1 MTLGTAAGAAP
12 PGRRYVVLRGGPWS
26 LRLPVRAVIVV
37 TLLSVGAFALV
48 VLATGAGTYPVA
60 PADVLGVFAGTNTG
74 FDRVVVL
81 EWRLPRALMAI
92 LVGAALGMSGSI
104 FQALTRNLL
113 GSPDIIGLNVGA
125 YTGALLAIVA
135 FGGGYYATA
144 AGALVGGLAAAVVVY
159 ALAVQRG
166 TLSGFRLIIIGIAVS
181 AVLYS
186 VNEWII
192 IRVDLHTA
200 VAAGIWQQG
209 SLNGLSWGQAV
220 PMATSLGLAVAA
232 LLAMGLRLQ
241 VLQLGDDAAGGL
253 GVRPDRVRIGYF
265 VVGIALVAVAAAAA
279 GPISFVALA
288 APQLG
293 RRLTGSPGVSLVPS
307 AAMGAFLLLASD
319 VIAQRV
325 LPPNELPIGSVT
337 VIFGGGYLMW
347 LLVTQSRRS

>member
-1 MTLGTAAGAAP
+1 
-12 PGRRYVVLRGGPWS
+12 
-26 LRLPVRAVIVV
+26 
-37 TLLSVGAFALV
+37 
-48 VLATGAGTYPVA
+48 
-60 PADVLGVFAGTNTG
+60 
-74 FDRVVVL
+74 
-81 EWRLPRALMAI
+81 
-92 LVGAALGMSGSI
+92 
-104 FQALTRNLL
+104 
-113 GSPDIIGLNVGA
+113 
-125 YTGALLAIVA
+125 
-135 FGGGYYATA
+135 
-144 AGALVGGLAAAVVVY
+144 
-159 ALAVQRG
+159 
-166 TLSGFRLIIIGIAVS
+166 
-181 AVLYS
+181 
-186 VNEWII
+186 
-192 IRVDLHTA
+192 
-200 VAAGIWQQG
+200 
-209 SLNGLSWGQAV
+209 
-220 PMATSLGLAVAA
+220 MATSLGLAVAA